1 MLKKIAI
8 VMALAVAAVLGL
20 AMTKPDTFHVERS
33 VAVQA
38 PPEKVF
44 AQINDFHAWAAWSP
58 WEKMDPAMKKT
69 FSGAPSGKGAAY
81 AWESGKVG
89 TGSMEIL
96 AADAATGV
104 KIKLDFLKPFEGHNI
119 AQFRFVP
126 EGSATK
132 VTWTMDG
139 PANLVSKIMQVFLNM
154 DKMIGPDFEAGL
166 ASLKALAEK
175 S

>member
-1 MLKKIAI
+1 
-8 VMALAVAAVLGL
+8 
-20 AMTKPDTFHVERS
+20 MTKPDTFHVERS
-33 VAVQA
+33 VTIQA

-44 AQINDFHAWAAWSP
+44 AQISDFHAWQAWSP
-58 WEKMDPAMKKT
+58 WEKLDPAMKKSFT
-69 FSGAPSGKGAAY
+69 GAPSGKGAAY
-81 AWESGKVG
+81 AWESEKVG

-96 AADAATGV
+96 EAEAASGV

-119 AQFRFVP
+119 AQFRFSP
-126 EGSATK
+126 EGGGTK

-139 PANLVSKIMQVFLNM
+139 PANLVSKIMQVFMNM

-166 ASLKALAEK
+166 ASLKAVAEK